1 MSISRKTGL
10 CTQFKLVI
18 CHPLAQ
24 KKPLGPAAQIFERQA
39 NNMSNKIKQNRLV
52 IEIACECLKNDGFTN
67 VNPNKKQGTFPDVHV
82 TADRDGVQYLIGIT
96 GREEIGAQGEP
107 NPSFNIV
114 QTADDRRQARVLA
127 KKYEKGS
134 GVCGYSA

>member
-1 MSISRKTGL
+1 
-10 CTQFKLVI
+10 
-18 CHPLAQ
+18 
-24 KKPLGPAAQIFERQA
+24 
-39 NNMSNKIKQNRLV
+39 MSNKIKQNRLV